1 MSKLVIVESPAK
13 AKTIKKYLGP
23 GFEVIASMGH
33 IRDLPKT
40 LLGVDV
46 DHGFKPRYVDIPG
59 KTALIRQLKSMAAES
74 DGVILATDPDREGEA
89 ISWHLAQILKVDM
102 GDNNRVTFNEI
113 TKTGVT
119 QGMEN
124 PRHLDMDLVN
134 AQQARRI
141 LDRIVGYKL
150 SPVPLEKGAQGLG
163 PPGGCSRRR

>member
-124 PRHLDMDLVN
+124 PRTWIWSTPSRP
-134 AQQARRI
+134 AGFSTASWAISSARSFGKRCA
-141 LDRIVGYKL
+141 R
-150 SPVPLEKGAQGLG
+150 AC